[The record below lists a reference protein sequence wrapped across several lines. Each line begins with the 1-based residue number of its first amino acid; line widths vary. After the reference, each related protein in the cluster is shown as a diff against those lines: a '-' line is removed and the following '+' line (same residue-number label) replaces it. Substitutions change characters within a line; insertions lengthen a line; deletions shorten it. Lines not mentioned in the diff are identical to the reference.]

1 MAARVQIKQWNG
13 DKLLARATR
22 ILEDF
27 GPQVAFQSEQE
38 IAKEQYDWPVAT
50 RRKNKTLVPA
60 GLRDIVDTGRLI
72 NSATAPEVSS
82 AGGRSTLQIAWTAPY
97 AYEVLKGGYLVG
109 TTRRNYLA
117 PERDWISR
125 TYRQLAPDGERPF
138 MPFLVR
144 RWNQLA
150 GNA

>member
-1 MAARVQIKQWNG
+1 MAVRVQITQWNA
-13 DKLLARATR
+13 DKLLARATQ

-38 IAKEQYDWPVAT
+38 IAKEQYTWPVAT
-50 RRKNKTLVPA
+50 RRKNGQVVTSP
-60 GLRDIVDTGRLI
+60 RDIVDTGQLI
-72 NSATAPEVSS
+72 NSATAPAVSS
-82 AGGRSTLQIAWTAPY
+82 AGGRSALQIVWTAPY

-109 TTRRNYLA
+109 TTRRNYVA

-125 TYRQLAPDGERPF
+125 TYRQLQVDGERPF
-138 MPFLVR
+138 LPFLVR

-150 GNA
+150 GGT